1 MQQHPT
7 LHKATSDKQDI
18 MKELE
23 FVKVLEK
30 RANLE
35 RQLLE
40 TEVMPGWAK
49 RLGDWLVVNP
59 WRVLIPLAGF
69 TYLVARILLGV
80 GFRELIL
87 GVFGGF

>member
-1 MQQHPT
+1 MQQHKT
-7 LHKATSDKQDI
+7 ESEFL
-18 MKELE
+18 KELE
-23 FVKVLEK
+23 GRASEEK
-30 RANLE
+30 K
-35 RQLLE
+35 LLM
-40 TEVMPGWAK
+40 TEIMPGWAK

-87 GVFGGF
+87 GVFGGFK